1 MKNINIY
8 IENNTNNLWVRRN
21 DSVYILSRDE
31 INGIISV
38 FIDEKKTNGP
48 SEISDLFD
56 FNEILFDEEDLIF
69 DLDEQEDLENFQN
82 ALKTYSKPLT
92 DLEVENFIK
101 CLIFEKLIEDR
112 ENIYDILDKDFLVE
126 LIEAYKYNLSK

>member
-1 MKNINIY
+1 MKNINIF

-38 FIDEKKTNGP
+38 FIDDKKANGP
-48 SEISDLFD
+48 SEFSDLFD

-92 DLEVENFIK
+92 DIEAENFIK

-112 ENIYDILDKDFLVE
+112 ENIYDILNKDFLVE